1 MCDHERLR
9 TVGNRVFCCECGDE
23 LPLEFLLNNGKPKE
37 APVQAV
43 EQAENAVQE
52 QEQEKPRPRKRTA
65 KKAV

>member
-9 TVGNRVFCCECGDE
+9 TVGDRVFCCECGEE
-23 LPLEFLLNNGKPKE
+23 LPLEFLLNKGK
-37 APVQAV
+37 PVQAV